1 MKEEYFNT
9 ETVTC
14 CYYAIIIIILSL
26 QLTAKCIYSADVAPS
41 GKWLWQEWKNFEN
54 GKTKIDFYIN
64 RSFFFTYYSEMWGS
78 HYMASQNPL
87 KNSFGMQIW
96 PLKPFLSKPQLIGI
110 YFLEADTIVFFMV
123 ANHPLFFFFWQ
134 LPSCWMEVIL
144 QEAGND
150 CSRSAVQR
158 FFTSSSFFFCRSRS
172 PTGAI
177 TGSGEKKKI
186 PLAPVCVAV
195 WIVCRFFFHCVAAAL
210 LRHFVFSPNVW
221 NITDGSTAL
230 VPFQFH

>member
-14 CYYAIIIIILSL
+14 CYYAIIIIISSL

-64 RSFFFTYYSEMWGS
+64 RSFFFPNTYYSEMWGS

-87 KNSFGMQIW
+87 NNSFGMQPQIW

-123 ANHPLFFFFWQ
+123 ANHPLFFFFGSFRAVEWKWCYKKLVMIAHDQ
-134 LPSCWMEVIL
+134 PFSGSSPPLPSSSAAPARP
-144 QEAGND
+144 QEQLLGL
-150 CSRSAVQR
+150 
-158 FFTSSSFFFCRSRS
+158 
-172 PTGAI
+172 G
-177 TGSGEKKKI
+177 KKKKKS
-186 PLAPVCVAV
+186 
-195 WIVCRFFFHCVAAAL
+195 R
-210 LRHFVFSPNVW
+210 
-221 NITDGSTAL
+221 
-230 VPFQFH
+230 